1 MKTTIKKM
9 EGERPKLNLK
19 HLLFFFNCSK
29 NKISLIYVMKK
40 LFESGYLQYNNMP
53 L

>member
-1 MKTTIKKM
+1 MKTTKTKI

-19 HLLFFFNCSK
+19 DLIFFFNCSK
-29 NKISLIYVMKK
+29 NKISLIHVMKK
-40 LFESGYLQYNNMP
+40 LFVSGYLQYNNMA